1 MLTSHVVVS
10 RQCDRSAPC
19 PPLPATSHVT
29 KFPVVH
35 PLSIQQVTKCFFC
48 NSFVLKTIHFN
59 GGVLNPCWLCPTT
72 GPPLDCLSLIP
83 YPLCIHIL
91 PYSFALSRT
100 HQRINSF
107 LFRRFRTLRQ
117 KTAQRGI
124 PPIHLEG
131 QNEPS
136 DAKFQPQ

>member
-59 GGVLNPCWLCPTT
+59 GGGYLTPAGSAPRPVLPSTAYR
-72 GPPLDCLSLIP
+72 LSPIP
-83 YPLCIHIL
+83 FVFP
-91 PYSFALSRT
+91 F
-100 HQRINSF
+100 
-107 LFRRFRTLRQ
+107 FRTLLHFLALIKESTLFFSGDSALSVKKPRNVRYRRF
-117 KTAQRGI
+117 TWR
-124 PPIHLEG
+124 
-131 QNEPS
+131 
-136 DAKFQPQ
+136 

>member
-1 MLTSHVVVS
+1 MVS
-10 RQCDRSAPC
+10 CQLNDSAPC
-19 PPLPATSHVT
+19 SRLSASSQVT

-48 NSFVLKTIHFN
+48 NSFVLKTIHFD
-59 GGVLNPCWLCPTT
+59 GGVYTPCGAAPQRPSSPRLPI
-72 GPPLDCLSLIP
+72 S
-83 YPLCIHIL
+83 YPLSPL
-91 PYSFALSRT
+91 YSHFSVLFCT
-100 HQRINSF
+100 F
-107 LFRRFRTLRQ
+107 LHSSKNQLFFFRRFRTLLQ

-136 DAKFQPQ
+136 GAKFQPQ